1 MNRKLL
7 LVILSLAFAAMVY
20 AQGAKPLTVTGYL
33 IDNTCEDSAKD
44 ASRAK
49 THSVSCALM
58 DNCEKSGYSVVTEDN
73 KRYKLSDKGEGMAAD
88 LLKNTKT
95 TKGVKVTV
103 EGNYNG
109 TELDV
114 TKITEVAAKEN

>member
-7 LVILSLAFAAMVY
+7 VVILSLAFAAMVY

-33 IDNTCEDSAKD
+33 IDNSCEDSAKD
-44 ASRAK
+44 AARAK
-49 THSVSCALM
+49 THSTSCALM
-58 DNCEKSGYSVVTEDN
+58 DNCAKSGFSVVTEDN

-114 TKITEVAAKEN
+114 TKISEIAAKEN